1 MNVPFVDLRAQY
13 ASIKDEVRGAMDQVL
28 ENTNFILGQ
37 PVADFEK
44 AFATFCECRYAVGV
58 ASGVDAIKLALRALG
73 IGPGDEVITAANTF
87 IATALAVSTVGAKP
101 VLVDI
106 DPATYNLDPAL
117 LEAAIT
123 PRTKAILPVH
133 LYGQPADMEAIVAIA
148 RRHGLRVIEDACQA
162 HGARYRGHRTGGLAD
177 IAAFSFY
184 PGKNLGAYGDG
195 GAIVTNDQALA
206 DRVTL
211 LRNYGSRVKYYH
223 DELGENSRLDTLQAA
238 VLNVKLRYLDG
249 WNRQRRAAAARY
261 TAALAGLR
269 DVTVPAT
276 LTGTE
281 PVYHLYVIRHPRRD
295 ALSASLKQ
303 HGITTII
310 HYPVPIHLQKAY
322 ASLGLVPGA
331 FPHTERAA
339 SEILS
344 LPMFA
349 ELTPQQT
356 DHVVRAITDF
366 VTQTA

>member
-13 ASIKDEVRGAMDQVL
+13 ASIKEEVRAAMDQVL

-44 AFATFCECRYAVGV
+44 AFATFCECRCAVGV
-58 ASGVDAIKLALRALG
+58 ASGVDAIKLALRALN

-87 IATALAVSTVGAKP
+87 IATALAVSAVGAKP

-117 LEAAIT
+117 LESAIT

-133 LYGQPADMEAIVAIA
+133 LYGQPADMEAIAAIA
-148 RRHGLRVIEDACQA
+148 RRHGLRVVEDACQA
-162 HGARYRGHRTGGLAD
+162 HGARYRGHRVGSLSD

-195 GAIVTNDQALA
+195 GAVVTNDPALA
-206 DRVTL
+206 DRVAS

-238 VLNVKLRYLDG
+238 VLNVKLRYLDD
-249 WNRQRRAAAARY
+249 WNRQRRATAARY
-261 TAALAGLR
+261 TAAFAGLPEL
-269 DVTVPAT
+269 TVPAT
-276 LTGTE
+276 LAATE
-281 PVYHLYVIRHPRRD
+281 PVYHLYVIRHRRRD
-295 ALSASLKQ
+295 ALSEYLKQ
-303 HGITTII
+303 HGIATII

-322 ASLGLVPGA
+322 LSLGLAPGA

-339 SEILS
+339 NEILS

-349 ELTPQQT
+349 ELTTQQGE
-356 DHVVRAITDF
+356 HVARAIADF
-366 VTQTA
+366 AAKTA